1 VLENHQVIFNRDSQ
15 PPFHPHEPVAKE
27 PKIRESLRLWDAEHR
42 AQLSSEF
49 EYEKPPS
56 ELYLGKHDPADTFDE
71 GRGEYDFDDT
81 LYRTY
86 ERGDI
91 VDLGNQRPFLLRGD
105 MVELRYGY
113 LSVSRLDLCKII
125 KTNGSRIELRIALEW
140 NLQSSYD
147 R

>member
-1 VLENHQVIFNRDSQ
+1 MLENHQTIFNRDDQ
-15 PPFHPHEPVAKE
+15 PPFQPHEPRAKE
-27 PKIRESLRLWDAEHR
+27 PKIRESLRLRDAEHR

-56 ELYLGKHDPADTFDE
+56 ELHLGKHDPADTFDE
-71 GRGEYDFDDT
+71 GLGEYDFDDT
-81 LYRTY
+81 LHPMY

-113 LSVSRLDLCKII
+113 LSVPPPNFFRRI
-125 KTNGSRIELRIALEW
+125 KTNDS
-140 NLQSSYD
+140 
-147 R
+147 